1 MIKKKFN
8 AVLWLKYKVLGRK
21 NNMSEMPMPG
31 GMFEPGINE
40 LITKE
45 VSHCDT
51 DAVIEKMENIA
62 TLKNLRQQVID
73 GKTSLPI
80 SVEAI
85 NDEIE
90 SQRQSMEDAIA
101 QCGSLAGI
109 PEEAIAE
116 IAEENESLEEGGL

>member
-1 MIKKKFN
+1 MP
-8 AVLWLKYKVLGRK
+8 
-21 NNMSEMPMPG
+21 EMPMSG
-31 GMFEPGINE
+31 GMMEPGVNE

-62 TLKNLRQQVID
+62 TLKNLRQQVIE
-73 GKTSLPI
+73 GKTALPV

-85 NDEIE
+85 TEEIE
-90 SQRQSMEDAIA
+90 NQRQQMEDAIA
-101 QCGSLAGI
+101 QCGSLTGI